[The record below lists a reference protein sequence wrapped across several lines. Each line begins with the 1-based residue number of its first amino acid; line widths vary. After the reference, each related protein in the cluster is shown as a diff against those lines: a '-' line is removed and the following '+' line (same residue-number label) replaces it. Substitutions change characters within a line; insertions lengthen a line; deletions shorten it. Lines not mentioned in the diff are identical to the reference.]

1 MTVSVGL
8 PAKIN
13 NPLPATQAR
22 FHQLRVINRFLSKA
36 ATSAVIVGNSSNDLE
51 FLLTLHWKRQC
62 GHFQLCANWSTLFHV
77 FLVTVEDG
85 ASQVV

>member
-51 FLLTLHWKRQC
+51 FLLTLH
-62 GHFQLCANWSTLFHV
+62 
-77 FLVTVEDG
+77 
-85 ASQVV
+85 